1 MMQPFPNQPANQP
14 YYPPSE
20 IYVPEQPQAYAPNQ
34 GSAQSPAQAQE
45 IVIYINRRQ
54 AIARATIC
62 VIGLL
67 IIVLLIPA
75 MAILSTLA
83 GDPPGIGDLAPLFI
97 IVIPASAFIGW
108 VSWAMLSMI
117 SAHKPALI
125 INREGIV
132 VSPMPMLSGFSIS
145 WGEIEAL
152 FSKRYMYKYFC
163 IVPRNPDYF
172 LKTHFNGFERINR
185 SINSLIGSPLYIPM
199 VYLDKPVEEILQ
211 QLYHMYA
218 KELSYYRIQI
228 RS

>member
-1 MMQPFPNQPANQP
+1 MMQPFPNQPMNQP
-14 YYPPSE
+14 TYPPAE
-20 IYVPEQPQAYAPNQ
+20 IYVPEQPQTYAPYQ
-34 GSAQSPAQAQE
+34 ESPQAQE
-45 IVIYINRRQ
+45 IAIYLNRRQ
-54 AIARATIC
+54 AIARTTIC

-75 MAILSTLA
+75 MVILSTLA
-83 GDPPGIGDLAPLFI
+83 GDPPGIGDIVPLLI

-108 VSWAMLSMI
+108 ISWTMLSMV
-117 SAHKPALI
+117 SAHKPVLI

-152 FSKRYMYKYFC
+152 FPTRYMYKYFC
-163 IVPRNPDYF
+163 IAPRNRDYF
-172 LKTHFNGFERINR
+172 LKAHFNGFERLNR
-185 SINSLIGSPLYIPM
+185 RMNSLIGSPLYVPM

-211 QLYHMYA
+211 QLYYMYA